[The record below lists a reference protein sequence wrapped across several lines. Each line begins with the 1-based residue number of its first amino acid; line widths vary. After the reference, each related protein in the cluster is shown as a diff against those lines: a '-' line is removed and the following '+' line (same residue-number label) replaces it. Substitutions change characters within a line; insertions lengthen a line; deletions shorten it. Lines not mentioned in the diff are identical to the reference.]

1 MNSESKV
8 YQIRFNTESKSEVD
22 RWRLIENGNEI
33 LVRHI
38 LIDGRTYT
46 TKDWVDEIGDWKW
59 HISCVGV
66 CEIKNNIAHIKTDK
80 DDFVIARH
88 LLKTISYRFLA
99 TLTTILTL
107 YFLGVPIEISSLVGF
122 GELLIKPIIYF
133 IHERIW
139 FKWIRIKS

>member
-22 RWRLIENGNEI
+22 RWRLIENGNEM

-80 DDFVIARH
+80 DDFVIADH
-88 LLKTISYRFLA
+88 LASHVFTCNITHNLRENFLC
-99 TLTTILTL
+99 L
-107 YFLGVPIEISSLVGF
+107 LVSG
-122 GELLIKPIIYF
+122 GHSIIYDVKNINNLMF
-133 IHERIW
+133 TNL
-139 FKWIRIKS
+139 FKLNKNF